1 MLGRSRR
8 VLGSGPRSEGLPGG
22 VRTLRCRDE
31 AKRSRWS
38 CAEEEMDRK
47 TMEKLW
53 KTMENDGKTI

>member
-31 AKRSRWS
+31 AKRRRWS
-38 CAEEEMDRK
+38 CPEKEMDRK
-47 TMEKLW
+47 TMENHG
-53 KTMENDGKTI
+53 KTMENHGK